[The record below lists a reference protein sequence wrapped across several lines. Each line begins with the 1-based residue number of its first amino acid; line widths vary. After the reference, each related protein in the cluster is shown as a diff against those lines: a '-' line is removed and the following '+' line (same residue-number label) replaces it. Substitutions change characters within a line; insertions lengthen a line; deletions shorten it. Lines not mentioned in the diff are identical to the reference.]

1 MRQPSFLFPPAG
13 FCSIDG
19 LLEVMHR
26 LRAPGGCPWD
36 AEQTHESLRSSLLE
50 ETYEVLDAL
59 DSNDMTA
66 LEEELGDLLLQIV
79 FHSVIW

>member
-1 MRQPSFLFPPAG
+1 MINFTSKPRYALDDLIRLVHA
-13 FCSIDG
+13 
-19 LLEVMHR
+19 